1 MHDLTRVHPPVLQD
15 AEQQQE
21 QAGTSASPAVPTS
34 AVLVPTT
41 PVAVAVHMV
50 GTYRLKGVAELVK
63 LVQVLPAQLAGRL
76 EVLGRAELAKGKARC
91 VVRSSEK
98 LAEVRGHG
106 ACYHT
111 VMFCWDAEL
120 SSLAQVTTALHC
132 AVLLF
137 GAAYM
142 LL

>member
-1 MHDLTRVHPPVLQD
+1 VAQG

-21 QAGTSASPAVPTS
+21 QAGTAAAPAVPTS

-76 EVLGRAELAKGKARC
+76 EVLGRAELAKGKAHC

-98 LAEVRGHG
+98 LAEVRGRSVRPSVSWG
-106 ACYHT
+106 
-111 VMFCWDAEL
+111 VD
-120 SSLAQVTTALHC
+120 
-132 AVLLF
+132 
-137 GAAYM
+137 
-142 LL
+142 